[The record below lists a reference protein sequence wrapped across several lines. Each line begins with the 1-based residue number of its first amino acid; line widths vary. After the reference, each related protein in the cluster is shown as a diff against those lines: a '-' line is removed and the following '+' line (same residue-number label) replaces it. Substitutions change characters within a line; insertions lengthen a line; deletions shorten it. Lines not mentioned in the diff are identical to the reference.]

1 MNIYSI
7 FKFIGVLLVGINTL
21 SCSDKS
27 DMPDNPSNGK
37 EPDAAVTLHL
47 ADKSATAETKAL
59 YSNLWAIGKKGFI
72 FGHHDDL
79 MYGRKW
85 YNEPGR
91 SDTKDVC
98 GDYPGVYSLDF
109 AELMDD
115 RYTDTEAAGIRRRCI
130 LEAHRRGE
138 VIIAC
143 AHLNN
148 PLTGGDAWD
157 NSNPNVVAEIL
168 TDNSAT
174 QQKFL
179 SWLDRL
185 ADFALNLKDDSGK
198 QIPIIFRP
206 FHEHTQSWSW
216 WGSSCTTEEEFVV
229 LWRYTVDYLK
239 NVKGVHQFIYAIAP
253 QIDSQKR
260 EEDFLYRWPG
270 DDYVD
275 FIGMD
280 CYQGLSRTVF
290 AANIKTISRLS
301 VAKKKPCGVTETGVE
316 GFTDAD
322 YWTKQ
327 ILTPATGRNLSMVV
341 MWRNK
346 FVGADDNDKHYYSI
360 WKGHPSE
367 KDFMKF
373 YNSDLTFFSSDLPD
387 MYSMAEGVNVE

>member
-1 MNIYSI
+1 MKLKSI
-7 FKFIGVLLVGINTL
+7 LIANCIAFLGL
-21 SCSDKS
+21 SVFACSDEAA
-27 DMPDNPSNGK
+27 DNPSNGNGQ
-37 EPDAAVTLHL
+37 ENVVTLSIV
-47 ADKSATAETKAL
+47 DKQATPETKAL
-59 YSNLWAIGKKGFI
+59 YSNLWAIGKKGFM

-115 RYTDTEAAGIRRRCI
+115 RYTDVEATAIRRRCI
-130 LEAHRRGE
+130 LEARGRGE

-157 NSNPNVVAEIL
+157 NSNHNVVSEIL
-168 TDNSAT
+168 TDGSDT
-174 QQKFL
+174 QRKFI

-185 ADFALNLKDDSGK
+185 AEFMLNLKDDTGK
-198 QIPIIFRP
+198 PVPVIFRP
-206 FHEHTQSWSW
+206 FHEHTQGWAW
-216 WGSSCTTEEEFVV
+216 WGNTCTTEDEYVS
-229 LWRYTVDYLK
+229 LWKFTVDYLK
-239 NVKGVHQFIYAIAP
+239 DVKGVHQFIYAIAP
-253 QIDSQKR
+253 QIDSQKN
-260 EEDFLYRWPG
+260 EDVFLYRWPG

-280 CYQGLSRTVF
+280 CYQGLSPTVF
-290 AANIKTISRLS
+290 AANIKTISKLS
-301 VAKKKPCGVTETGVE
+301 DAKLKPCGVTETGVE
-316 GFTDAD
+316 GFSDVD

-327 ILTPATGRNLSMVV
+327 ILTPATGRNLSMIV

-373 YNSDLTFFSSDLPD
+373 YKSSLTFFSNDLPD
-387 MYSMAEGVNVE
+387 MYSMAEGVNVM

>member
-1 MNIYSI
+1 MKLNSLLKASCVAFLGLSI
-7 FKFIGVLLVGINTL
+7 FSCGGDTPGEPAKGNGQEDNTVTL
-21 SCSDKS
+21 SIVDKQ
-27 DMPDNPSNGK
+27 
-37 EPDAAVTLHL
+37 
-47 ADKSATAETKAL
+47 ATAETKAL
-59 YSNLWAIGKKGFI
+59 YSNLWAIGKKGFM

-85 YNEPGR
+85 YNEQGR

-115 RYTDTEAAGIRRRCI
+115 RYTDVEAAAIRRRCI
-130 LEAHRRGE
+130 LEARNRGE
-138 VIIAC
+138 VIMAC

-157 NSNPNVVAEIL
+157 NTSNNVVSEIL
-168 TDNSAT
+168 TDGSAT
-174 QQKFL
+174 QQKFT

-185 ADFALNLKDDSGK
+185 AEFVLNLKDNSGK
-198 QIPIIFRP
+198 LVPIIFRP
-206 FHEHTQSWSW
+206 FHEHTQSWAW
-216 WGSSCTTEEEFVV
+216 WGSTCTTEEEYIA
-229 LWRYTVDYLK
+229 LWKFTVNYLK
-239 NVKGVHQFIYAIAP
+239 DVKGVHQFIYAIAP
-253 QIDSQKR
+253 QIDSQKS
-260 EEDFLYRWPG
+260 EDAFLYRWPG

-280 CYQGLSRTVF
+280 CYQGLSPAVF
-290 AANIKTISRLS
+290 AANIKTISKLS
-301 VAKKKPCGVTETGVE
+301 NSKLKPCGVTETGVE
-316 GFTDAD
+316 GFSDAD

-346 FVGADDNDKHYYSI
+346 FVGANENDKHYYSI

-373 YNSDLTFFSSDLPD
+373 YNSSITFFSKDLPD
-387 MYSMAEGVNVE
+387 MYSAVDGVNVN

>member
-1 MNIYSI
+1 MKLKSI
-7 FKFIGVLLVGINTL
+7 LIANCIAFLGL
-21 SCSDKS
+21 SVFACSDDTS
-27 DMPDNPSNGK
+27 DNPSNGNGQ
-37 EPDAAVTLHL
+37 ENVVTLSIV
-47 ADKSATAETKAL
+47 DKQATPETRAL
-59 YSNLWAIGKKGFI
+59 YSNLWAIGKKGFM

-85 YNEPGR
+85 YNEQGR

-115 RYTDTEAAGIRRRCI
+115 RYTDVEAKAIRRRCI
-130 LEAHRRGE
+130 LEARGRGE

-157 NSNPNVVAEIL
+157 NSNHNVVSEIL
-168 TDNSAT
+168 SDGSDT
-174 QQKFL
+174 QRKFT

-185 ADFALNLKDDSGK
+185 ADFVLNLKDDSGRLV
-198 QIPIIFRP
+198 PIVFRP
-206 FHEHTQSWSW
+206 FHEHTQGWAW
-216 WGSSCTTEEEFVV
+216 WGNTCTTEDEYIA
-229 LWRYTVDYLK
+229 LWKFTVNYLK
-239 NVKGVHQFIYAIAP
+239 DVKGVHQFIYAIAP
-253 QIDSQKR
+253 QIDSQKN
-260 EEDFLYRWPG
+260 EDAFLYRWPG

-280 CYQGLSRTVF
+280 CYQGLSPAVF
-290 AANIKTISRLS
+290 AANIKTISKLS
-301 VAKKKPCGVTETGVE
+301 DAKLKPCGVTETGVE
-316 GFTDAD
+316 GFSDVD

-327 ILTPATGRNLSMVV
+327 ILTPATGRNLSMIV

-373 YNSDLTFFSSDLPD
+373 YKSSLTFFSNDLPD
-387 MYSMAEGVNVE
+387 MYSMAEGVNVM